1 MSDDAV
7 EGRSAAVDE
16 PTEPPSRGWTPRALS
31 ELRERRGRRL
41 AALVAAALVGIAL
54 AWVHWLGLF
63 VAGALVGLASRTLPR
78 ALIAGLAV
86 GVLVLAVHVVAIP
99 GMDAGEFLA
108 LEPASTVA
116 LAAALIA
123 PTWGS
128 LVRGVL

>member
-7 EGRSAAVDE
+7 ERRSAAGDE
-16 PTEPPSRGWTPRALS
+16 PTEVPSRALTPRALS
-31 ELRERRGRRL
+31 ELRERRARRL

-99 GMDAGEFLA
+99 GMDPGEFVA
-108 LEPASTVA
+108 LEPASTVTM
-116 LAAALIA
+116 AAALIA